1 MFSKSPVFNI
11 ATKNVEIAKKCLLHH
26 SIKRPMNTGMQKPKF
41 KSNLKASSSGY
52 RGLERHNYLPYWN
65 IMRQKSSDGKKNG
78 DFEKSLDIKKI
89 NETLETI
96 NPNSSHFLNQSVSH
110 VSNDEESLQKEDKPS
125 TQEPRTILKKV
136 FKKRSR
142 QESRE
147 ALNDPANMQT
157 RRRGS
162 KRRIMIVQL
171 LENNE
176 RDNNNKSI
184 ESPDIKSKQYKLEIL
199 ADHEGIAN
207 SILTPKKVHIEY
219 MEEENRKDIEL
230 EKKPSIQTPSSS
242 SSSVA
247 IKNDTK
253 KAIYNAET
261 DQLTKQK
268 VSKDNQIK
276 SKTDSNG
283 TPENSTVGGTTPA
296 IKNKENITK
305 NIADEKI
312 PKQIETSKKLL
323 SNINKNHPNEGELLK
338 DGGSQ
343 LKNVLDGSSIKHPTT
358 NIESKNMAKSS
369 TPIKE
374 AQINFT
380 KDEIKLNNSNTKS
393 NNNDSIFL
401 MSLTSNAETDK
412 LKDLK
417 KSEFPLKIAEKLSSA
432 QNESG
437 KANVKPLPQPSTKQ
451 AFTENNSNLPL
462 GGKSKKVITN
472 TENNPA
478 YKAKTQDNANMNTIT
493 KPKENIKNPP
503 KSSTK
508 CPKNM
513 FGECMT
519 PEQLQQNQ
527 EKLKI
532 FQQKKEMLKKE
543 NKIAMKST
551 TTKKLSGGP
560 VGGNRNNS
568 KGSNDNTW
576 NTLIITTIYVGI
588 SLLLYG
594 VLQTNST
601 LWQNLL
607 ESLKEYQNQEK
618 FLIQTTIY
626 QKDMKNTKINKEDHV
641 DNPPQNMEAIDAET
655 EIGTNL
661 KEV

>member
-508 CPKNM
+508 
-513 FGECMT
+513 
-519 PEQLQQNQ
+519 
-527 EKLKI
+527 
-532 FQQKKEMLKKE
+532 